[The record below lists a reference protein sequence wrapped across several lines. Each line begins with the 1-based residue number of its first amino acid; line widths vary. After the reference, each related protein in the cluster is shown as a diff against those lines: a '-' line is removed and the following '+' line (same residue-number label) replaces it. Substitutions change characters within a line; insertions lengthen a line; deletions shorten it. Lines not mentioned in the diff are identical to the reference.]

1 MKNIILFLI
10 LTSSCVLFAQS
21 ELKIKSAS
29 IKFSIKNAGIKV
41 DGKFTGFEAQIN
53 FNPQDVTNSKI
64 EAKIDVNT
72 LNTDINA
79 RDKHLKKEEYF
90 DVEKYPKITFV
101 STEFT
106 HTKADLYQVTCEL
119 TIKNTKKKIQ
129 FPFTLINKTF
139 KGSFSIN
146 RRDFGIGG
154 NSWIMSDKVLVDFEV
169 IFE

>member
-10 LTSSCVLFAQS
+10 LNSSCVLFAQP

-29 IKFSIKNAGIKV
+29 IKFSIKNAGLKV

-53 FNPQDVTNSKI
+53 FNTQDVTNSKI

-90 DVEKYPKITFV
+90 DIEKYPKITFV

-106 HTKADLYQVTCEL
+106 QTKADLYQVTCEL
-119 TIKNTKKKIQ
+119 SIKNVKKKIQ
-129 FPFTLINKTF
+129 FPFTYVNKTF
-139 KGSFSIN
+139 KGNFAIN
-146 RRDFGIGG
+146 RRDFGVGG

-169 IFE
+169 IIE